1 MDLVKVIIPIYKNTF
16 TATEKR
22 SLMQAYDILKA
33 YPLVV
38 IKPESLDLS
47 ELQAEFPR
55 LTFTSF
61 DDAYFKGI
69 SGYNR
74 LMLASVFYERFL
86 DSTYILIYQLD
97 AFVFRDELKEWC
109 SKGYD
114 YIGAPWLQKPVYRF
128 PIISTI
134 MHLAHIYHRQ
144 KGEPS
149 KQDLYNKIG
158 NGGLSLRKTDSHYR
172 VTREQADRINF
183 YLAQDRHHL
192 YNEDVFWATEATGFI
207 YPEAMEAIRFAFDKY
222 PAYCYK
228 LTGGQLPFGCHS
240 WYKRKMKKFWQPI
253 IHF

>member
-1 MDLVKVIIPIYKNTF
+1 MELVKVIIPIYKNTF

-74 LMLASVFYERFL
+74 LMLASGFYERFL

-114 YIGAPWLQKPVYRF
+114 YIGAPWLQNRYIAFPLSPPLCIWHICTTGKKESHPNKTSTTKSGTEDYHYAKP
-128 PIISTI
+128 T
-134 MHLAHIYHRQ
+134 
-144 KGEPS
+144 
-149 KQDLYNKIG
+149 
-158 NGGLSLRKTDSHYR
+158 
-172 VTREQADRINF
+172 
-183 YLAQDRHHL
+183 
-192 YNEDVFWATEATGFI
+192 ATTG
-207 YPEAMEAIRFAFDKY
+207 
-222 PAYCYK
+222 
-228 LTGGQLPFGCHS
+228 
-240 WYKRKMKKFWQPI
+240 
-253 IHF
+253 